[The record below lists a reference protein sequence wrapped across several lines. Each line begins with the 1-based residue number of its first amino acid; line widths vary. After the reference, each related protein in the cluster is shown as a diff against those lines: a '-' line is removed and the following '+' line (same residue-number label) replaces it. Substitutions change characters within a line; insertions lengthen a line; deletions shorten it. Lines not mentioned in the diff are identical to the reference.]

1 MKLKR
6 PTGIENTVPT
16 DVGVTAQIAE
26 RIIERTF
33 RKVAIEMEGRNP
45 ETSVYLSGVSMT
57 VQLTGGYNF
66 LHSLTNDDIR
76 LYVDLSGLEPG
87 SYTLPVQIHIE
98 DAQDFTCALSSPEI
112 AVTIKSK

>member
-1 MKLKR
+1 M
-6 PTGIENTVPT
+6 PT

-26 RIIERTF
+26 RMIERTF
-33 RKVAIEMEGRNP
+33 RKVTIEMEGRNP
-45 ETSVYLSGVSMT
+45 ETTVVLSEVSAT

-66 LHSLTNDDIR
+66 LHALTNDDIR

-87 SYTLPVQIHIE
+87 SHTLPVQIHID

-112 AVTIKSK
+112 TVTIKGK

>member
-1 MKLKR
+1 M
-6 PTGIENTVPT
+6 N
-16 DVGVTAQIAE
+16 A
-26 RIIERTF
+26 
-33 RKVAIEMEGRNP
+33 
-45 ETSVYLSGVSMT
+45 T

-87 SYTLPVQIHIE
+87 SYTLPVQIHID

-112 AVTIKSK
+112 TVTIEGK